1 MMLKRTLLM
10 MFCCLLALCL
20 VPATPASAQS
30 TDTWRGTINLPGMEM
45 AFSVEF
51 TIPAE
56 ADEESPVTATIDI
69 PAQGAVDI
77 PLQEVVYSDEELRFV
92 ITQAGAYFA
101 LKREGDTAEGTL
113 RQVGQNFP
121 VTMRRATAEEAE
133 AMKPKRPQTPKP
145 PFPYSQEEV
154 TFTNPDDETTL
165 AGTLIIPEG
174 DGPFPAVVFITGSG
188 PQDRDETIFS
198 HKPFFVLADYLARHG
213 IASLRYDDR
222 GVGGSEGSTMQST
235 AFDTAG
241 DVMSAIELMQARP
254 KIHADKI
261 GLIGH
266 SEGGI
271 VAPIVAADNPSV
283 DFLVLLAGTGLP
295 GVEVLE
301 SQLRA
306 LLSASGVAG
315 AELDRQIEIQQAA
328 LRKVIEGETLEEVRA
343 AVEELL
349 LAQSGLTRNEDGS
362 VPESIRPG
370 VEAQT
375 AALSSP
381 WFQSF
386 LVLDPRTYLRKV
398 TQPVLALNGSLD
410 FQVDPD
416 LNLPEIRKALEEGG
430 NQHFTVRELPG
441 LNHLFQTAQTGMLD
455 EYSRIE
461 ETISPKVLEMITAW
475 IRDHT
480 AAVPSSMS
488 DQRP

>member
-1 MMLKRTLLM
+1 MMKRTLL
-10 MFCCLLALCL
+10 LLLCSLL
-20 VPATPASAQS
+20 VLGVMPGAPAQAQE
-30 TDTWRGTINLPGMEM
+30 TDTWRGTISLPGMEM

-51 TIPAE
+51 TLPAE

-69 PAQGAVDI
+69 PAQGAVGI
-77 PLQEVVYSDEELRFV
+77 PLQEVVYSDDELRFV

-101 LKREGDTAEGTL
+101 LKRDGDSAEGTL
-113 RQVGQNFP
+113 RQMGQNFP
-121 VTMRRATAEEAE
+121 VTMRRSTPEEAE

-154 TFTNPDDETTL
+154 TFTNPDDDTTL
-165 AGTLIIPEG
+165 AGTLIVPEG

-198 HKPFFVLADYLARHG
+198 HKPFFVIADHLARHG

-222 GVGGSEGSTMQST
+222 GVGGSGGSTMQST

-241 DVMSAIELMQARP
+241 DVMSAIELLQARP
-254 KIHADKI
+254 KINPDRI

-306 LLSASGVAG
+306 LLAASGVAG
-315 AELDRQIEIQQAA
+315 EELDRQIEIQQNA
-328 LRKVIEGETLEEVRA
+328 LRKVIEGETLEEVRT

-349 LAQSGLTRNEDGS
+349 LAQSGLERNEDGS
-362 VPESIRPG
+362 VPESIQPG
-370 VEAQT
+370 VDAQT

-386 LVLDPRTYLRKV
+386 LVLDPRTYLKRV
-398 TQPVLALNGSLD
+398 SQPVLALNGSLD

-441 LNHLFQTAQTGMLD
+441 LNHLFQTAESGMLD

-475 IRDHT
+475 IRDRAKP
-480 AAVPSSMS
+480 AANSMS
-488 DQRP
+488 DQLP